1 MKTIL
6 EIVNLSVAF
15 LQNKSFL
22 QPRREVMELISD
34 VLGLRPLDLY
44 VQFDRPLNEDEL
56 QMCRTALQRRA
67 KREPLQYIRGKVDF
81 YDCDIAVNRDVLIPR
96 QETELL
102 VDRVA
107 QTLKGESL
115 EGKILWDI
123 CCGSGCIGIALKK
136 AFPQL
141 QVVLSDL
148 SASALAMAESNAR
161 SNSVEVTLRNGDLLH
176 PFTGERAHYVIC
188 NPPYVSAAE
197 FAELEMEVRDFEPS
211 MALLADENGLVFYR
225 RLADSLTNYLYPSG
239 KVWLEL
245 GSQQGPA
252 VAQLFAVMGAKKT
265 ALNQDLAGHDRF
277 FFLEME

>member
-1 MKTIL
+1 MKTLL

-15 LQNKSFL
+15 LQNKGFV

-34 VLGLRPLDLY
+34 ILNLRPLDLY

-56 QMCRTALQRRA
+56 QLCRTALQRRS

-81 YDCDIAVNRDVLIPR
+81 YDCDIAVNGDVLIPR

-102 VDRVA
+102 VDRIA
-107 QTLKGESL
+107 QTLKGENL
-115 EGKILWDI
+115 EGKVLWDI

-141 QVVLSDL
+141 QVALSDL
-148 SASALAMAESNAR
+148 SPAALAMAESNAK
-161 SNSVEVTLRNGDLLH
+161 SNNVEVAFRNGDLLE
-176 PFTGERAHYVIC
+176 PFAGERAHYVIC

-197 FAELEMEVRDFEPS
+197 FAELEIEVRGFEPA
-211 MALLADENGLVFYR
+211 MALLAEENGLAFYR
-225 RLADSLTNYLYPSG
+225 RLAGELPNYLYSGG

-245 GSQQGPA
+245 GSQQGQA
-252 VAQLFAVMGAKKT
+252 MTQLFAGMGAKKT